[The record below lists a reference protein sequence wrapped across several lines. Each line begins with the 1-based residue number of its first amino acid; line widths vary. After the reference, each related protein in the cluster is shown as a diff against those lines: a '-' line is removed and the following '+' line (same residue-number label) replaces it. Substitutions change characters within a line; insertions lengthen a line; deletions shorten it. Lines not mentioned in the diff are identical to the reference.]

1 LLTTS
6 AGADWKIFFCG
17 SFSQQPRAAAFE
29 GNGTA
34 LESFGTKTEVSG
46 KKRVGAVFTFDGTG
60 SEPLRRRDNWAL
72 YPRQQTA
79 KTVVEASVGISWI
92 SEEQACKFVQD
103 EIPRSNA
110 FDQLIEN
117 AQLAWNNDVFSKVTV
132 KDSNASKLQLL
143 YSSIYGMFL
152 IPSDRTG
159 ENPGWNSTE
168 PYVSASAL
176 VSHFVGISIDE

>member
-1 LLTTS
+1 MGCSLLMTPV
-6 AGADWKIFFCG
+6 GVDWKIFFCG
-17 SFSQQPRAAAFE
+17 SFSQQPRASTFE

-34 LESFGTKTEVSG
+34 LESFGEKTEVSG

-60 SEPLRRRDNWAL
+60 SELLRRRENWAL
-72 YPRQQTA
+72 YPRQQA
-79 KTVVEASVGISWI
+79 KTVVESSVGISWI

-103 EIPRSNA
+103 EIPSSNA
-110 FDQLIEN
+110 FDQLVEN
-117 AQLAWNNDVFSKVTV
+117 AQQAWNNDVFSKVTV
-132 KDSNASKLQLL
+132 KDTDTAKLQLL

-168 PYVSASAL
+168 PYVSANVL
-176 VSHFVGISIDE
+176 VRNSN